1 MSKVKLFIIL
11 VALVSWAPVATAA
24 MITQEESEVGI
35 MELSSEPEGAS
46 VYIEGFLEGVTPLKR
61 GELPPGE
68 YRVVFKSPS
77 YADFVEDVYL
87 LGGRTVNVSATLS
100 QGETSSAIRGEDDY
114 TPVVGDDQRE
124 PYEDAKAVKKLR
136 EYDTLEIANFLVKSE
151 DPLKPEHLYPFFQD
165 LAKGLEKRTEF
176 RRFVT
181 IYTRPISEKWVE
193 SDDSEGSTLVLSGVI
208 TEYQAGSRAKRYLVG
223 FGAGK
228 TRAYC
233 LFRLVDK
240 DTGEVVF
247 ERMENG
253 SISGGVFGG
262 TDSGAMEEL
271 GDDIGKAIDKNW

>member
-1 MSKVKLFIIL
+1 MRGAKLLVIL
-11 VALVSWAPVATAA
+11 VALVSSFPAATAGV
-24 MITQEESEVGI
+24 IRQEESEVGI
-35 MELSSEPEGAS
+35 LEISSEPEGAS
-46 VYIEGFLEGVTPLKR
+46 VYIEGFMEGVTPLTR

-77 YADFVEDVYL
+77 YADFVEDVEVVA
-87 LGGRTVNVSATLS
+87 GQTVNVSASLS
-100 QGETSSAIRGEDDY
+100 PGETSSAIRAEDDY
-114 TPVVGDDQRE
+114 TPVVGGDQRK

-136 EYDTLEIANFLVKSE
+136 EYETLEIANFLVRSE
-151 DPLKPEHLYPFFQD
+151 EPLKPEHLYPFFQD

-181 IYTRPISEKWVE
+181 AYTRPISGKWVE
-193 SDDSEGSTLVLSGVI
+193 SNDSQESTLVLSGVI
-208 TEYQAGSRAKRYLVG
+208 TEYEGGSRAKRYLVG

-240 DTGEVVF
+240 ETGEVVF

-253 SISGGVFGG
+253 SVSMGVFGG
-262 TDSGAMEEL
+262 TDSGAMSEL